1 MIPRYY
7 PPVGFHFVVS
17 ITGKSGKL
25 EKAMDSQFQSVSG
38 LTVDIELE
46 EYAEGGENRF
56 NHKLPVK
63 TKFPN
68 LVLTRGL
75 LVKSDLT
82 DWCRG
87 AIENFQFELKDLTLI
102 LLNAAHAPL
111 MAWEVKGAMPVKWSI
126 SDLNAEESSI
136 AVESIELA
144 YKYFTIKSIA
154 EYAN

>member
-1 MIPRYY
+1 KRLNMIPGYY
-7 PPVGFHFVVS
+7 PPVGFHFVVY
-17 ITGKSGKL
+17 ITGNDREL
-25 EKAMDSQFQSVSG
+25 EKALDSQFQSVSG
-38 LTVDIELE
+38 LTVDIDIE

-87 AIENFQFELKDLTLI
+87 AIENFQFELK
-102 LLNAAHAPL
+102 
-111 MAWEVKGAMPVKWSI
+111 
-126 SDLNAEESSI
+126 
-136 AVESIELA
+136 
-144 YKYFTIKSIA
+144 
-154 EYAN
+154 